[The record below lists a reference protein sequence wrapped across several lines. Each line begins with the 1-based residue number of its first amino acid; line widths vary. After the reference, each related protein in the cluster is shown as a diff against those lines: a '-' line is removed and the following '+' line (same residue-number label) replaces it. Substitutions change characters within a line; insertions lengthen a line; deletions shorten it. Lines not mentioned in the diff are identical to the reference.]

1 MHTKL
6 ACNWEVVKQK
16 RTRLQGSTS
25 LASVSSNS
33 RVCWF
38 ADATGVEFHFIP
50 GDRYTLDKLTVYF
63 YPTTSINRVGRCQN
77 SKRNGTEKVKV
88 RCQMSNKWKF
98 EVNCKT
104 NMRVTSMNWAPLIG
118 TRKEM
123 FLALTGFSEL
133 LQKYFCGIVLKR
145 MCFRKYLC
153 LSDFAAGK
161 LKLLKGVKFR
171 LCDQHHQSFI

>member
-1 MHTKL
+1 MIEYNTKWIHRNIMCLNSMHTKL

-77 SKRNGTEKVKV
+77 SKLNGIEKVKKWDV
-88 RCQMSNKWKF
+88 KCQ
-98 EVNCKT
+98 T
-104 NMRVTSMNWAPLIG
+104 NESLKSIVKKMCGSPAWIEPRWSAPG
-118 TRKEM
+118 RKC
-123 FLALTGFSEL
+123 FWHLLDFPNYSKNIFAEL
-133 LQKYFCGIVLKR
+133 F
-145 MCFRKYLC
+145 
-153 LSDFAAGK
+153 
-161 LKLLKGVKFR
+161 
-171 LCDQHHQSFI
+171 

>member
-77 SKRNGTEKVKV
+77 SKLNGIEKVKKWDV
-88 RCQMSNKWKF
+88 KCQ
-98 EVNCKT
+98 T
-104 NMRVTSMNWAPLIG
+104 NESLKSIVKQICGSLNWAPLIG

-123 FLALTGFSEL
+123 FLAFTGFSEL

-161 LKLLKGVKFR
+161 MKLLKGVKFR

>member
-6 ACNWEVVKQK
+6 VCNREVVKQK
-16 RTRLQGSTS
+16 RTRLPAQGSTS

-77 SKRNGTEKVKV
+77 SKLNGIEKVKKWDV
-88 RCQMSNKWKF
+88 KCQTNESLKSIVKKCAAPQLELSPADRHPEGNVFGIYWIFRITPKIF
-98 EVNCKT
+98 LRNCSKK
-104 NMRVTSMNWAPLIG
+104 NVFQEIFVLV
-118 TRKEM
+118 
-123 FLALTGFSEL
+123 GF
-133 LQKYFCGIVLKR
+133 CR
-145 MCFRKYLC
+145 R
-153 LSDFAAGK
+153 
-161 LKLLKGVKFR
+161 
-171 LCDQHHQSFI
+171 